1 MNSPEIITL
10 ISALK
15 HAVKDPAKGITFIQ
29 EEKAEQF
36 LSYGELYAKALSALG
51 YLQRR
56 GIPEGAEIVFQLED
70 NSDFLIA
77 FWACL
82 LGGYIPVPLAVG
94 SQADHRRKVLEVWK
108 QLAHPYLLC
117 DDAALN
123 RLEDFALKEGYAEV
137 YNKVAAHTMTLEE
150 YLQEEEQAGEERS
163 IEHTGLAYIQYSSGS
178 TGDPKGVML
187 THENLVHN
195 TAAIAARSA
204 ITASDAMLSWMPLTH
219 DMGLICFHLTGVY
232 TGIDQYIM
240 PTALFVRRPVLWLMK
255 ASEHHATLLYSPNFG
270 YYYFLEAY
278 KRSVHQLDLS
288 SVRLIYNGAE
298 PISAPLLR
306 TFIAALQPCGLKPA
320 AIFPGYGLAEASVAV
335 SLPAPGETFNA
346 RNVLRDHLQVGQ
358 KVIPADAV
366 AEGAI
371 ELVEVG
377 YAVPYCE
384 IRIADDQDKW
394 LDDLHAGHIQIKG
407 RNVTGGYY
415 GHAAAN
421 ERLFTKDKWLRTGD
435 IGFMED
441 GRLVIVGRAKE
452 MIIINGQNYY
462 PHDIARVITNNEV
475 LMLEPGKVVV
485 CGGMSDTLSK
495 EELLV
500 FVLYKGKM
508 EAFLPLVK
516 EIRSTVMT
524 ALGLWTDHVIPVKK
538 IPKTTSGKIQHF
550 KLLKLYREGAFV
562 DEITLISGLLAKE
575 VAEKNTDTIREQLLT
590 LGRRYLAPGLE
601 ADDNFFAY
609 GVNSMQALQFA
620 FHTASLLNIDFTI
633 THFFRY
639 PSVTALASYLKEEG
653 RERRTITP
661 APLQGHYPL
670 APSQQRFWLLHQY
683 ASHKSVC
690 NIVYATLIDGSFEPG
705 LLDQAFRLLV
715 ERHESLRTIFTLV
728 DNEPGQLILPAD
740 DSRFRLKYE
749 QLSGTSAQDI
759 DALITLNAEKAFD
772 LQQGPLC
779 IANLYQ
785 LNDSRFVLV
794 FVLHHI
800 IADGWSVK
808 VLSHELSRL
817 YNACRRPLDIN
828 LLPLSLQMKDYAVWH
843 GETLKSGELEP
854 DKTYWMNEL
863 QEDIIPLDLP
873 VAMPR
878 PPVLTFNGRDLQ
890 ITVQK
895 EAWQG
900 LQDFSNAH
908 EATVFMTLMS
918 LLKVLLFKYTGNTDV
933 IIGTDTEGRVYND
946 LKDQIGCYVN
956 TIALR
961 ARFDAQQ
968 PFTVLLDA
976 VKHKMLAAYEH
987 QLYPFDQ
994 LVSALPLQKDP
1005 SRSPLFDI
1013 LALYQDLDIRFYDQ
1027 ENNFTGALLPVPV
1040 HTSLVDLQFEFIA
1053 HPDHL
1058 VIHLVYNIDLFSG
1071 AAMERLLSHF
1081 THLMMEVLTDPRQA
1095 VCLYAIE
1102 PVAAADTLLEFS
1114 KGSREQHVPLPV
1126 AWQFEQAALT
1136 FPGKMAICEEDQC
1149 LTYGEVLLQVDRLC
1163 TLFQEKY
1170 GIRKGNHIAIVM
1182 DRSAWAVIA
1191 MLAAGRAGAVYIPV
1205 DPAYPL
1211 ARIQY
1216 ILEETAA
1223 CLVLTTEAYQRIA
1236 HLSLLPGMLLHVCT
1250 PGEVYADAPRQLQE
1264 VVVHLHDQAYIMF
1277 TSGSTGSP
1285 KGVVISH
1292 LAMADYVGTFKQYFA
1307 LSGEDCI
1314 IHQSSLSFD
1323 TAVEEIFPVL
1333 LSGGRLIIVHEGG
1346 RDIAALRSAIYR
1358 EKCSM
1363 LSTTPH
1369 VLAEMN
1375 QYADSLKTLK
1385 KVISGGDMLR
1395 SSHIDQ
1401 LFRYAAVYN
1410 TYGPTETTV
1419 CATFHQ
1425 LKNIDETSVIGKPIA
1440 NHQVFILDSF
1450 GRLQPAG
1457 IPGEICIAGAGLA
1470 VGYLNDPEQTALRFV
1485 SLPGYAERV
1494 YRTGDMGKWR
1504 PDGTIEFSGRMDREI
1519 KVQGYRIAP
1528 AEVEKIL
1535 LSHPLVSEAAVIRV
1549 ERSAGQYALT
1559 AFYVPSGPLTE
1570 EALRSHLALT
1580 LPLYM
1585 IPYHF
1590 VQMEALPVNLN
1601 GKTDHRALAAHIIP
1615 AMTVRDHTAPATATE
1630 RILLRLYREVL
1641 QQDHIGVHDNFFA
1654 CGGSSLKATSLIGRV
1669 SKVLQAAISLRD
1681 VFLFPTAGSLAKKID
1696 GEMLSYHQAISQT
1709 EEQDHYPLSGA
1720 QRRIWILEQMDDK
1733 PLAYHLSWA
1742 FEITGNFDPAAMSA
1756 ALQAL
1761 FERQPVLR
1769 TVFCLVNGVPRQ
1781 IIRDAAVTVPV
1792 IDSSTENDIIHNVQ
1806 KILDKDLYTPFDLSN
1821 GPLCRIKII
1830 RTEEQRYIFS
1840 LVIHHIITDGWSVNL
1855 FVKELA
1861 TLYNIYRKGGQP
1873 VPVSANIAYTD
1884 YVAWQLKGLQH
1895 KEMQAARLYWEE
1907 RFADGIPVWEL
1918 PADHPRPV
1926 VQTFNGAIETD
1937 HIGREEQKALAALG
1951 QAHGA
1956 SLFMVLLAALKT
1968 LFFRYT
1974 GSEDLITGTPVSG
1987 RSHIELEDQ
1996 QGLYLNTL
2004 PLRTAFK
2011 GTDTFRGL
2019 LGKVRETVLE
2029 AYAHQVLPFDELV
2042 RLLNPERDTSRSPLF
2057 DVMVGYQ
2064 DLQESYEGLQ
2074 HFEEIQLLPF
2084 NRERKISQFDLSV
2097 DFYEVKDGID
2107 LSIEYNTDLF
2117 KPGTIKRLLEHYRY
2131 LLKNVLYDPGQALLK
2146 LELLSSAERQ
2156 QLELLGNRAYMN
2168 LPAAFPT
2175 FHSCFEAR
2183 LKAYPDA
2190 VALEYGDQSFSY
2202 TALNEQANRLAHYL
2216 LKQGASK
2223 GAVTA
2228 LMTGRT
2234 PQMITGALAIMKAGA
2249 VLLPLDPG
2257 YPLDRLNYML
2267 EDSAA
2272 VMLVTDVPDV
2282 PVLFNGAVIQL
2293 NDLKEVLLQPSYN
2306 LLLPQ
2311 EPSDLAYILY
2321 TSGSTGRPK
2330 GVMIEHGHLLS
2341 VAYSWETAYNLESF
2355 DIRLLQLA
2363 GIAFDVFI
2371 GDMCRSLLNGGRM
2384 IITSEDER
2392 PDTAALCRLIMR
2404 HKVSLLEST
2413 PALVIPLMETIYRRQ
2428 LSIPFMRLLI
2438 IGSDTLFWEDYRT
2451 LLQRF
2456 GGGMRIINS
2465 YGTTETTID
2474 ASFYEAG
2481 LNEDVANAAGA
2492 VPVGKPLGNTS
2503 YYLLDDAGGLA
2514 PEGIRG
2520 ELFIGGAGVARGYL
2534 NRPDLTG
2541 QRFVIHPEYGRL
2553 YKTGDIGRWQEN
2565 GNMEFGGRKDDQ
2577 VKIRGHRIEPGEIE
2591 KVLQDLDQAIRRV
2604 CVMLKK
2610 VKGQTG
2616 LCAYLE
2622 MPGTPDINAMRDHCR
2637 RRLPAYMVPSWFISL
2652 PAFPLSVNGKINIRA
2667 LPEPDVSDIVKEPV
2681 FPRTKTEKAIG
2692 TVWQEIFGEGE
2703 AGIHEDFFGK
2713 GGDSIKAAQLVAG
2726 INMLFHVKITLRAV
2740 FLYPNIA
2747 ELAAHVAGITGEEE
2761 ESVAV
2766 IVEEQE
2772 HYALSD
2778 AQKRLWLLEQMQEDL
2793 RAYNMPACYSIEGI
2807 PDIPALERAFGSLLA
2822 RHESL
2827 RTIFVVIDGE
2837 PRQKVLEMT
2846 PEMQALS
2853 FRILQIHPGEATAY
2867 TDDFVNTVFDLSVF
2881 PLFKAVLLQLTDT
2894 SCRLLFSMHHIIS
2907 DGWSTDVLVYELSLL
2922 YNAFRRGVQQPLQP
2936 LLYQYKDYAYWFRQW
2951 AKSSAAAAARN
2962 YWRQVFSER
2971 APLLEFP
2978 ADHPRPAVKTYHG
2991 DSLNYHIPEALSTE
3005 IRGLCIERRATLF
3018 TLLTAVLKTLLYRY
3032 TGQEDIVIG
3041 VPVAGREH
3049 NSWKDQVGCYVNT
3062 LAIRTRLDGR
3072 MTFAGLLDTLKQTLP
3087 EALGHGMYPF
3097 DSLVS
3102 ELNIGRNMAHAPLF
3116 DIMMTLQSSLVDG
3129 KGIPPM
3135 DGLLVAP
3142 VPLREGTSKF
3152 DLVFNFSETAAGI
3165 FLQLDYNTDLFTT
3178 ARIHSMCVHLRQLF
3192 IEITADPA
3200 KQLNDLSML
3209 SAAEKEALLAH
3220 TRTTVP
3226 FDRETTFTA
3235 LFERQAAITPDAIAI
3250 VFEDRLLTYREL
3262 DRLSG
3267 RLAYHLSE
3275 KEQVQPGALI
3285 GIMQEKSEW
3294 LMVTIIG
3301 ILKAGAAY
3309 IPVDPLYPAA
3319 RKRFLLEDSAVQ
3331 LIITADEPDSAI
3343 LPGPY
3348 RMVNVKTLAE
3358 ADVSN
3363 EQTSVKGSPQD
3374 VMYVL
3379 YTSGSTGQPKGVQ
3392 ITHSSVLNLLEWLQ
3406 DLIYRPQQAPVKALL
3421 TATINFDASVQQL
3434 FAPLLHGSQLVLVPE
3449 ESKREPGI
3457 FIATIKQH
3465 KIQVMDI
3472 TPAFLD
3478 VILGH
3483 PDHKGLLSLQSVLVG
3498 GEILSPVTAA
3508 AFYRTMSGGCRLL
3521 NVYGTTETAV
3531 NSTCEHVTL
3540 PYSSQVIGK
3549 PLYNSHIYILD
3560 KAMNLLPAG
3569 VTGELYIGGEGVGAG
3584 YLNRPE
3590 LTVTRFVPNPFGEGI
3605 LYKTGDLGRWTMD
3618 GKIAL
3623 SGRNDH
3629 QVKIRGYR
3637 IETAEIEAALSAY
3650 AGVTKALVRAPRY
3663 SSGEQYLVA
3672 YIVTKEGTTDAAV
3685 KAHLDNMLPAHMI
3698 PAYIVQLPVFPL
3710 TLHGK
3715 VDMDALPLPH
3725 QTGMHT
3731 GMAAIP
3737 LPASY
3742 IGIRLLEIWK
3752 EILLNDQL
3760 TIKDHFFESG
3770 GHSLKAMQVVT
3781 RIRQDIGLPAE
3792 VKHIFQ
3798 YPVLEA
3804 LAGFLSSLEA
3814 LAGQKIPLTEEQD
3827 VYRLS
3832 HAQERIWLDS
3842 QLVQDTGAYNM
3853 TAAYHWEGKFDLPA
3867 FKQALIHL
3875 IARYEILR
3883 TVFVQVKGQPRQ
3895 QVIAAGATDGLLS
3908 YTATGTAAG
3917 DAAELQ
3923 RLFMEEVKAAFAF
3936 DKWPLFRIK
3945 VIRLHEDKHFL
3956 LFNMHHIIGDAWS
3969 ADIMM
3974 KELASLYNEAASPLP
3989 AIQYRDYAAWERGRM
4004 ADGSMERHR
4013 RFWKKMLS
4021 PGTTPFLFPADQALQ
4036 GHYPAGAVTG
4046 TVDTTTLGLL
4056 RSLCM
4061 EEQASLFMLLVAA
4074 AKTIC
4079 FRYTGKPSITAG
4091 IPAANRT
4098 HAATEAQVGCFV
4110 NTLPLRTQLDGAQG
4124 FTELLRIVRQ
4134 EMLGAYEH
4142 QSYPFDA
4149 ILEDLGLQGRRQAL
4163 FNMLLLFTEEEQ
4175 VMHQSIR
4182 MKDAILQPRLLE
4194 DMQAS
4199 KFDWQVHFRS
4209 SENALSI
4216 ALEYNPAC
4224 FKEST
4229 ASLFMARMLRLLD
4242 VVAGQPAILLQDIPL
4257 DEAEA
4262 GLLRTVA
4269 DIDQSFDFE
4278 F

>member
-1 MNSPEIITL
+1 MNSPETPTL
-10 ISALK
+10 IHALK
-15 HAVKDPAKGITFIQ
+15 RAVMHPARGITFIQ

-51 YLQRR
+51 YLQRQL
-56 GIPEGAEIVFQLED
+56 IPEGAEIVFQLED
-70 NSDFLIA
+70 NKDFLIV
-77 FWACL
+77 FWACV
-82 LGGYIPVPLAVG
+82 LGGFVPVPLAVG

-108 QLAHPYLLC
+108 QLAHPFLLC
-117 DDAALN
+117 DEAALN
-123 RLEDFALKEGYAEV
+123 RLEDFAGKEGYAEI
-137 YNKVAAHTMTLEE
+137 YDKVAAHRISPERL
-150 YLQEEEQAGEERS
+150 LAEEQAGEERLT
-163 IEHTGLAYIQYSSGS
+163 EAAGLAYIQYSSGS
-178 TGDPKGVML
+178 TGDPKGVVL

-204 ITASDAMLSWMPLTH
+204 ITANDAMLSWMPLTH
-219 DMGLICFHLTGVY
+219 DMGLICFHLTGIY

-255 ASEHHATLLYSPNFG
+255 ASEHRATLLYSPNFG
-270 YYYFLEAY
+270 YHYFLEAY

-298 PISAPLLR
+298 PISASLLR
-306 TFIAALQPCGLKPA
+306 SFIATLQPCGLRA
-320 AIFPGYGLAEASVAV
+320 EVIFPGYGLAEASVAV
-335 SLPAPGETFNA
+335 SLPVPGETFKA
-346 RNVLRDHLQVGQ
+346 RNVLREHLKVGQ
-358 KVIPADAV
+358 KIIQADAF

-384 IRIADDQDKW
+384 VRIADDQDEC
-394 LDDLHAGHIQIKG
+394 LQDLYAGHIQIKG
-407 RNVTGGYY
+407 KNVTSGYY
-415 GHAAAN
+415 DHVSAN
-421 ERLFTKDKWLRTGD
+421 KRLFTKDKWLRTGD
-435 IGFMED
+435 IGFMEN

-462 PHDIARVITNNEV
+462 PHDIARVITDNPA

-485 CGGMSDTLSK
+485 CGGSAGPLSK
-495 EELLV
+495 EELLI

-508 EAFLPLVK
+508 ETFLPLVK

-524 ALGLWTDHVIPVKK
+524 ALGLWTDHVIPSRK

-550 KLLKLYREGAFV
+550 KLLKQYREGAFD
-562 DEITLISGLLAKE
+562 DEITLVSELLAKE
-575 VAEKNTDTIREQLLT
+575 VAGKGADTIREQLLT
-590 LGRRYLAPGLE
+590 LGRRFLAPGLE
-601 ADDNFFAY
+601 AEDNFFAY

-639 PSVTALASYLKEEG
+639 PSITALASYIQEEA
-653 RERRTITP
+653 RERRRIRQ
-661 APLQGHYPL
+661 APLQDHYPL

-683 ASHKSVC
+683 AEHKSVC
-690 NIVYATLIDGSFEPG
+690 NITYATLIDGKPDPN

-715 ERHESLRTIFTLV
+715 KRHESLRTICRLV
-728 DNEPGQLILPAD
+728 DNEPRQLILPAE
-740 DSRFRLKYE
+740 DSRFRLKYDW
-749 QLSGTSAQDI
+749 LSGTSQQDI
-759 DALITLNAEKAFD
+759 EALITLNTNKEFN

-779 IANLYQ
+779 IAQLYQ
-785 LNDSRFVLV
+785 LSDDRFVLV

-800 IADGWSVK
+800 IADGWSLK

-817 YNACRRPLDIN
+817 YNACRYSSEIN
-828 LLPLSLQMKDYAVWH
+828 LPPLHLQMKDYAVWH
-843 GETLKSGELEP
+843 RETLEHGDLEP
-854 DKTYWMNEL
+854 DRIYWTNEL
-863 QEDIIPLDLP
+863 RGDIIPLDLP
-873 VAMPR
+873 VAKAR
-878 PPVLTFNGRDLQ
+878 PPVLTFNGRELRV
-890 ITVQK
+890 TVEK
-895 EAWQG
+895 EGWQR
-900 LQDFSNAH
+900 LQDFSNAQ

-918 LLKVLLFKYTGNTDV
+918 LLKVLLLKYTGNTDV

-946 LKDQIGCYVN
+946 LEDQVGCYIN

-961 ARFDAQQ
+961 ADFDAQQ
-968 PFTVLLDA
+968 PFTALLGA
-976 VKHKMLAAYEH
+976 VKHKLLAAYER

-994 LVSALPLQKDP
+994 LADALLLQKDP

-1013 LALYQDLDIRFYDQ
+1013 LALYRDLDIRFYDQ
-1027 ENNFTGALLPVPV
+1027 ENNFTGVLLPVPV
-1040 HTSLVDLQFEFIA
+1040 YTSLLDLQFEFIA

-1058 VIHLVYNIDLFSG
+1058 SIHLVYNTDLFSRTD
-1071 AAMERLLSHF
+1071 MERLLSHF
-1081 THLMMEVLTDPRQA
+1081 THLMTEVITDPGLA
-1095 VCLYAIE
+1095 VCLYAME
-1102 PVAAADTLLEFS
+1102 PATAINALLEFS
-1114 KGSREQHVPLPV
+1114 TGGREEHVALPV
-1126 AWQFEQAALT
+1126 AWQFEHAASI
-1136 FPGKMAICEEDQC
+1136 FPDKVAICEGDHC
-1149 LTYGEVLLQVDRLC
+1149 LTYREVLLQVNSLSA
-1163 TLFQEKY
+1163 LLQEKY
-1170 GIRKGNHIAIVM
+1170 GVRKGDHIAIVM
-1182 DRSAWAVIA
+1182 DRSAGAVIA

-1205 DPAYPL
+1205 DPAYPP
-1211 ARIQY
+1211 ARMQY
-1216 ILEETAA
+1216 ILDETAA
-1223 CLVLTTEAYQRIA
+1223 RLVLTTAEHQRVA
-1236 HLSLLPGMLLHVCT
+1236 QLALLPGVFLHVCT
-1250 PGEVYADAPRQLQE
+1250 PLEAFAAAPQQE
-1264 VVVHLHDQAYIMF
+1264 ATVHLHDQAYIMF
-1277 TSGSTGSP
+1277 TSGSTGNP

-1292 LAMADYVGTFKQYFA
+1292 GAMADYVGTFKHYFA
-1307 LSGEDCI
+1307 ISGEDRI

-1333 LSGGRLIIVHEGG
+1333 LSGGRLIIVREGG
-1346 RDIAALRSAIYR
+1346 RDIAALSAAIRR
-1358 EKCSM
+1358 EKCSL

-1375 QYADSLKTLK
+1375 KYADSLTTLRT
-1385 KVISGGDMLR
+1385 VISGGDMLR
-1395 SSHIDQ
+1395 LSHIDQ
-1401 LFRYAAVYN
+1401 LIRYAAVYN

-1425 LKNIDETSVIGKPIA
+1425 LNNVNETAVIGKPVA
-1440 NHQVFILDSF
+1440 NHQVFILDPS

-1470 VGYLNDPEQTALRFV
+1470 TGYLNDPEQTALRFV
-1485 SLPGYAERV
+1485 SLPAYAERV
-1494 YRTGDMGKWR
+1494 YRTGDSGKWR
-1504 PDGTIEFSGRMDREI
+1504 PDGTIEFLGRMDREL

-1528 AEVEKIL
+1528 AEIEKTL
-1535 LSHPLVSEAAVIRV
+1535 LSHPMIREAAVVRV
-1549 ERSAGQYALT
+1549 EGENGQYALT
-1559 AFYVPSGPLTE
+1559 AFYVSSGRLT
-1570 EALRSHLALT
+1570 ADTLRSYLAQT

-1590 VQMEALPVNLN
+1590 AEMEALPVNLN
-1601 GKTDHRALAAHIIP
+1601 GKTDHRALAAHTIP
-1615 AMTVRDHTAPATATE
+1615 VSTVRDQTAAATVRE
-1630 RILLRLYREVL
+1630 HILLKLYREVL
-1641 QQDHIGVHDNFFA
+1641 QQDNIGVHDNFFA
-1654 CGGSSLKATSLIGRV
+1654 CGGTSLKATSLIGRV
-1669 SKVLQAAISLRD
+1669 SKVLQADISLRD
-1681 VFLFPTAGSLAKKID
+1681 IFLFPTVFSLAKKMD
-1696 GEMLSYHQAISQT
+1696 GEMPSYHHGISQR

-1761 FERQPVLR
+1761 FKRQAVLR

-1781 IIRDAAVTVPV
+1781 VIPDAVVLVPV
-1792 IDSSTENDIIHNVQ
+1792 IDSSTGNDIQHTIEE
-1806 KILDKDLYTPFDLSN
+1806 ILDQDLYTPFDLYN

-1830 RTEEQRYIFS
+1830 RTAEQRYIFS

-1861 TLYNIYRKGGQP
+1861 SLYNIYHTGGRP
-1873 VPVSANIAYTD
+1873 VPLPGGITYTD
-1884 YVAWQLKGLQH
+1884 YVIWQLKGLQH
-1895 KEMQAARLYWEE
+1895 KEMQAARLYWKE

-1918 PADHPRPV
+1918 PADYPRPV
-1926 VQTFNGAIETD
+1926 VQTFNGAIVTD
-1937 HIGREEQKALAALG
+1937 HIGKEEQKALAAVG
-1951 QAHGA
+1951 QTQGA

-1974 GSEDLITGTPVSG
+1974 GSEDLIIGTPVSG
-1987 RSHIELEDQ
+1987 RLHVELEAQ

-2004 PLRTAFK
+2004 ALRTAFK
-2011 GTDTFRGL
+2011 GTGSFRDL
-2019 LGKVRETVLE
+2019 LDSVRETVLE

-2064 DLQESYEGLQ
+2064 DLRESYEALQ

-2084 NRERKISQFDLSV
+2084 KRERKISQFDLSV
-2097 DFYEVKDGID
+2097 DFYEVRDGLT

-2117 KPGTIKRLLEHYRY
+2117 KPGTIKRFLEHYRY
-2131 LLKNVLYDPGQALLK
+2131 LLENILTEPDQSLSKLGLLK
-2146 LELLSSAERQ
+2146 VAERR
-2156 QLELLGNRAYMN
+2156 QLEMLGNSAYIK

-2175 FHSCFEAR
+2175 FHACFETR
-2183 LKAYPDA
+2183 LKACPDA
-2190 VALEYGDQSFSY
+2190 IALEYSDQSFSY
-2202 TALNEQANRLAHYL
+2202 AALNEQANRLAHYL
-2216 LKQGASK
+2216 LKRGAGK

-2234 PQMITGALAIMKAGA
+2234 PRMLIGALAIMKAGA
-2249 VLLPLDPG
+2249 VLLPLDPE
-2257 YPLDRLNYML
+2257 YPADRLNYML
-2267 EDSAA
+2267 QDSAA
-2272 VMLVTDVPDV
+2272 AMLLTDVSDV
-2282 PVLFNGAVIQL
+2282 PVLFNGTLIQL
-2293 NDLKEVLLQPSYN
+2293 NDLEEVLLSQPCHD

-2330 GVMIEHGHLLS
+2330 GVMIAHGNLLS
-2341 VAYSWETAYNLESF
+2341 VAYSWETAYHLGAF

-2384 IITSEDER
+2384 IITRENER
-2392 PDTAALCRLIMR
+2392 PDTAALCRLIMQ
-2404 HKVSLLEST
+2404 HKISLLEST
-2413 PALVIPLMETIYRRQ
+2413 PALVIPLMETVYRRQ
-2428 LSIPFMRLLI
+2428 LAIPFMRLLI

-2451 LLQRF
+2451 LLRRF

-2492 VPVGKPLGNTS
+2492 VPVGKPLENTS
-2503 YYLLDDAGGLA
+2503 YYLLDDAGGLV

-2534 NRPDLTG
+2534 NQPDLTAR
-2541 QRFVIHPEYGRL
+2541 RFIVHPEYGCL
-2553 YKTGDIGRWQEN
+2553 YRTGDIGRWQEN

-2577 VKIRGHRIEPGEIE
+2577 IKIRGHRVEPAEIE
-2591 KVLQDLDQAIRRV
+2591 HVLQDFDQAIKRA
-2604 CVMLKK
+2604 CVMLKS
-2610 VKGQTG
+2610 VNGQQG

-2622 MPGTPDINAMRDHCR
+2622 MPGMPDINAIRDFCR
-2637 RRLPAYMVPSWFISL
+2637 SRLPAYMVPSWFIPL
-2652 PAFPLSVNGKINIRA
+2652 PVFPLSVNGKINVRA
-2667 LPEPDVSDIVKEPV
+2667 LADPDVLHTAEALLL
-2681 FPRTKTEKAIG
+2681 PRTKTEKAIAAI
-2692 TVWQEIFGEGE
+2692 WEEIFGEGPV
-2703 AGIHEDFFGK
+2703 GIREDFFGK
-2713 GGDSIKAAQLVAG
+2713 GGDSIKAAQVVAG
-2726 INMLFHVKITLRAV
+2726 INMLLHVKLTLRAI
-2740 FLYPNIA
+2740 FLYPDIE
-2747 ELAAHVAGITGEEE
+2747 ELAAYVEGIAAQEEE
-2761 ESVAV
+2761 NPVV
-2766 IVEEQE
+2766 IIEEQE

-2793 RAYNMPACYSIEGI
+2793 RAYNMPACYSMEGAL
-2807 PDIPALERAFGSLLA
+2807 DIPALEHAFGSLLA
-2822 RHESL
+2822 RHQSL
-2827 RTIFVVIDGE
+2827 RTIFVVRDGE

-2846 PEMQALS
+2846 PEMQSLS
-2853 FRILQIHPGEATAY
+2853 FRALRIHPDEALAY
-2867 TDDFVNTVFDLSVF
+2867 TDDVVNAVFDLSVF
-2881 PLFKAVLLQLTDT
+2881 PLFSAVLLQLTDT
-2894 SCRLLFSMHHIIS
+2894 SYRLLFSMHHIIS
-2907 DGWSTDVLVYELSLL
+2907 DGWSTDVLVYELSLM
-2922 YNAFRRGVQQPLQP
+2922 YNAFRHGVQPALQP
-2936 LLYQYKDYAYWFRQW
+2936 LLYQYKDYTYWFRQW
-2951 AKSSAAAAARN
+2951 TNSAEAAAARR
-2962 YWRQVFSER
+2962 YWQEVFSEGP
-2971 APLLEFP
+2971 PLLEFS
-2978 ADHPRPAVKTYHG
+2978 ADHPRPAVKTYRG
-2991 DSLNYHIPEALSTE
+2991 DSLSYDIPEELSMK
-3005 IRGLCIERRATLF
+3005 IKGLCTERRATLF
-3018 TLLTAVLKTLLYRY
+3018 MLLTAVVKTLLYRY

-3041 VPVAGREH
+3041 IPVAGREH
-3049 NSWKDQVGCYVNT
+3049 NNWKDQVGCYVNT
-3062 LAIRTRLDGR
+3062 LAIRTRLNGR
-3072 MTFAGLLDTLKQTLP
+3072 MTFDKLLDTLKQTLP
-3087 EALGHGMYPF
+3087 EALGYGMYPF
-3097 DSLVS
+3097 DKLVS

-3142 VPLREGTSKF
+3142 VPLKGETSKF
-3152 DLVFNFSETAAGI
+3152 DLVFNFSETATGI
-3165 FLQLDYNTDLFTT
+3165 SLLLDYNTDLFTT
-3178 ARIHSMCVHLRQLF
+3178 ARIRRLCVHLYQLF
-3192 IEITADPA
+3192 IEITADPG

-3209 SAAEKEALLAH
+3209 SAAEKDALLAH
-3220 TRTTVP
+3220 TRITVP
-3226 FDRETTFTA
+3226 FDRDLTFVT
-3235 LFERQAAITPDAIAI
+3235 LFQRQAALAPDATA
-3250 VFEDRLLTYREL
+3250 VAFEDRVLTYRGL

-3267 RLAYHLSE
+3267 RLAYYLSE
-3275 KEQVQPGALI
+3275 KEQVKPGALI

-3294 LMVTIIG
+3294 LMITIIG

-3319 RKRFLLEDSAVQ
+3319 RKLFLLEDSAVQ
-3331 LIITADEPDSAI
+3331 LIITTDAPDPAI
-3343 LPGPY
+3343 QEGPY
-3348 RMVNVKTLAE
+3348 TVINVKALLEGDAG
-3358 ADVSN
+3358 N
-3363 EQTSVKGSPQD
+3363 EQSSVKGSPQD

-3379 YTSGSTGQPKGVQ
+3379 YTSGSTGQPKGVE
-3392 ITHSSVLNLLEWLQ
+3392 ITHSAVLNLMEWLL
-3406 DLIYRPQQAPVKALL
+3406 DLVYRPQQAPLKALL

-3449 ESKREPGI
+3449 ESKREPGD
-3457 FIATIKQH
+3457 FIAAIKRH
-3465 KIQVMDI
+3465 KIDVMDI

-3483 PDHKGLLSLQSVLVG
+3483 PDHKGLRSLQSVLVG
-3498 GEILSPVTAA
+3498 GEILSPLTAA
-3508 AFYRTMSGGCRLL
+3508 AFYRTMNEGCRLL

-3531 NSTCEHVTL
+3531 NSTCQQVTL
-3540 PYSSQVIGK
+3540 PYRSQEIGK
-3549 PLYNSHIYILD
+3549 PLYNTHVYILD
-3560 KAMNLLPAG
+3560 RAMNLLPEG

-3590 LTVTRFVPNPFGEGI
+3590 LTAKRFVPNPFGEGI
-3605 LYKTGDLGRWTMD
+3605 LYRTGDVGRWTSD

-3650 AGVTKALVRAPRY
+3650 AGITKALVRAPRY
-3663 SSGEQYLVA
+3663 ASGEPYLVA
-3672 YIVTKEGTTDAAV
+3672 YIVTKEATTDAAI
-3685 KAHLDNMLPAHMI
+3685 KAHLNNILPVHMI
-3698 PAYIVQLPVFPL
+3698 PSYIVQLPAFPL

-3725 QTGMHT
+3725 QAGMHMK
-3731 GMAAIP
+3731 MAAIP
-3737 LPASY
+3737 LPADY
-3742 IGIRLLEIWK
+3742 IGMRLLGISK
-3752 EILLNDQL
+3752 EILLNEQL

-3770 GHSLKAMQVVT
+3770 GHSLKAMQVVS
-3781 RIRQDIGLPAE
+3781 RIRQDIGLPVE

-3804 LAGFLSSLEA
+3804 LASFLSSLEA
-3814 LAGQKIPLTEEQD
+3814 LAGQQIPLIEEQD

-3842 QLVQDTGAYNM
+3842 QLVQDAGAYNM
-3853 TAAYHWEGKFDLPA
+3853 TAAYNWEGGFDLPA
-3867 FKQALIHL
+3867 FKQALFHL
-3875 IARYEILR
+3875 ITRYEILR
-3883 TVFVQVKGQPRQ
+3883 TVFVQVQGQPRQ
-3895 QVIAAGATDGLLS
+3895 QVVSARITDDLLS
-3908 YTATGTAAG
+3908 YTRAGEAAG
-3917 DAAELQ
+3917 SERELH
-3923 RLFMEEVKAAFAF
+3923 RLFLEEIKADFTF

-3945 VIRLHEDKHFL
+3945 VIRLRENKHFL

-3969 ADIMM
+3969 ADILM
-3974 KELASLYNEAASPLP
+3974 KELASLYNEALSPLP
-3989 AIQYRDYAAWERGRM
+3989 AIQYRDYAAWERSRM
-4004 ADGSMERHR
+4004 ADGTMERHR

-4021 PGTTPFLFPADQALQ
+4021 HDTKPFLFPADHALQ
-4036 GHYPAGAVTG
+4036 GHYRAGTVNGSVDAGA
-4046 TVDTTTLGLL
+4046 LESL

-4061 EEQASLFMLLVAA
+4061 EEQVSLFMLLVAA
-4074 AKTIC
+4074 VKTIC
-4079 FRYTGKPSITAG
+4079 FRYTGSSSIIAG

-4098 HAATEAQVGCFV
+4098 HALTAAQVGCFV

-4124 FTELLRIVRQ
+4124 FTELLRTVRQ

-4149 ILEDLGLQGRRQAL
+4149 ILEDLGLQGRRQSL
-4163 FNMLLLFTEEEQ
+4163 FNMLLLFTEEELPL
-4175 VMHQSIR
+4175 HQSIN
-4182 MKDAILQPRLLE
+4182 MKDAILQPCLLE

-4209 SENALSI
+4209 SESALSI
-4216 ALEYNPAC
+4216 TVEYNPAC

-4257 DEAEA
+4257 DETRA
-4262 GLLRTVA
+4262 GLLGTVA